1 MSAIAKPKFV
11 QPCPAVA
18 PVVRASAF
26 CCLLIATAILV
37 ACGRQDPSAGG
48 TSAGRSGTPN
58 QATAVEPLEGV
69 WKLLASGK
77 KDDFWAA
84 MDQLQKLAPSERE
97 AAVYSSPPGQE
108 DTLDPRTD
116 ERLTVGATRFSIS
129 PEMLSLWRDEL
140 RAEASTRAPGREREL
155 FIALD
160 QLLRGIL
167 LSGERVQAL
176 GEVAMAAAARAAML
190 GEMANRFP
198 DDPYQPAR
206 KRDEL
211 QKNTKKMM
219 QEKRGSLRLDDV
231 P

>member
-1 MSAIAKPKFV
+1 MTATVEGNFI
-11 QPCPAVA
+11 QPFPAAA
-18 PVVRASAF
+18 PLARWSAF
-26 CCLLIATAILV
+26 CCLLIATAIPF
-37 ACGRQDPSAGG
+37 ACGRQDPSV
-48 TSAGRSGTPN
+48 SGASIRGSVTPN
-58 QATAVEPLEGV
+58 QATSVEPLEAV
-69 WKLLASGK
+69 WKLLASGT

-84 MDQLQKLAPSERE
+84 MDKLQKLTPSQRE

-108 DTLDPRTD
+108 DTLDPQTD

-140 RAEASTRAPGREREL
+140 RAESSTRAPGREREL
-155 FIALD
+155 YIALD

-176 GEVAMAAAARAAML
+176 GEVAMVSTARAAML

-211 QKNTKKMM
+211 RKNTKKML
-219 QEKRGSLRLDDV
+219 QDKRGSLRPDEV